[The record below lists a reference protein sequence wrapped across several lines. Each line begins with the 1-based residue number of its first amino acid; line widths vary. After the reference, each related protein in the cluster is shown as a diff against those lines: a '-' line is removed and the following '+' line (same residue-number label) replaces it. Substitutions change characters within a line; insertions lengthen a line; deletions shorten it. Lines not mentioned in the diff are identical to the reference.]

1 MGDSPAANYME
12 LTKKGTADMFKHV
25 DIVAAGKVKKDS
37 FVDDISSGGTKEE
50 CFRFKGMED
59 PETLA
64 CDGTM
69 PELLSCGGW
78 TLKAM

>member
-1 MGDSPAANYME
+1 M
-12 LTKKGTADMFKHV
+12 
-25 DIVAAGKVKKDS
+25 KKDS

-78 TLKAM
+78 TLKAMGIFGEKFGLALHKLG